1 MSKKEKLL
9 KRYLETHTLADYEA
23 YAACPKNA
31 KDDEPIRRGLKE
43 ESDGESSIQSRNKR
57 G

>member
-1 MSKKEKLL
+1 MTKKEKLL

-23 YAACPKNA
+23 YKACPENA
-31 KDDEPIRRGLKE
+31 KDDEPVRRGLKE
-43 ESDGESSIQSRNKR
+43 ESESESSFSSHSKR

>member
-1 MSKKEKLL
+1 MTKKEKLL

-23 YAACPKNA
+23 YAACPEDA
-31 KDDEPIRRGLKE
+31 KDEEPKRPKK
-43 ESDGESSIQSRNKR
+43 SKSSSKR

>member
-1 MSKKEKLL
+1 MTKKEKLL

-23 YAACPKNA
+23 YVACPNNA
-31 KDDEPIRRGLKE
+31 KDDEPMRRGLKE
-43 ESDGESSIQSRNKR
+43 ESDGESSIQPHSKR

>member
-1 MSKKEKLL
+1 MTKKEKLL

-23 YAACPKNA
+23 YAACPEDA
-31 KDDEPIRRGLKE
+31 EDEEPKYPKK
-43 ESDGESSIQSRNKR
+43 SKSSSKR

>member
-1 MSKKEKLL
+1 MTKKERLL

-23 YAACPKNA
+23 YAACPENVEE
-31 KDDEPIRRGLKE
+31 EPVRRGLKE
-43 ESDGESSIQSRNKR
+43 SDDAPSFKSRSKR

>member
-23 YAACPKNA
+23 YKACPENA
-31 KDDEPIRRGLKE
+31 KDDEPVHRGLKE
-43 ESDGESSIQSRNKR
+43 SDSESSFSSHSKR

>member
-1 MSKKEKLL
+1 MTKKEKLL

-23 YAACPKNA
+23 YANCPEDA
-31 KDDEPIRRGLKE
+31 QYEPVRRGLKDSDDE
-43 ESDGESSIQSRNKR
+43 EVLSKSKR

>member
-1 MSKKEKLL
+1 MTKKERLL

-23 YAACPKNA
+23 YVACPESA
-31 KDDEPIRRGLKE
+31 EDEPVRRGLKE
-43 ESDGESSIQSRNKR
+43 SDDEQSSKSSSKR